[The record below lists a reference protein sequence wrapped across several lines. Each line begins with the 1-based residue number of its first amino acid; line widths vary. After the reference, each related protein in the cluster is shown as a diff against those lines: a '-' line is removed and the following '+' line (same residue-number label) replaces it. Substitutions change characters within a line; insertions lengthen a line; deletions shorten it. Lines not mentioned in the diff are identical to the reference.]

1 MSDIAYIR
9 RTAFCVVCPQDG
21 FRTINKESVSRER
34 LAELANRFRQGPNKL
49 CSVWYGPDEVVR
61 RWIIID
67 NFAILAITYKVVPE
81 HIGHRELD
89 GAMCAVVDYFN
100 DR

>member
-1 MSDIAYIR
+1 
-9 RTAFCVVCPQDG
+9 
-21 FRTINKESVSRER
+21 
-34 LAELANRFRQGPNKL
+34 
-49 CSVWYGPDEVVR
+49 VVR

-67 NFAILAITYKVVPE
+67 NFAILAITYPVVPE